1 MQAGQAMRRTKSLDP
16 AVASALRSIETER
29 RGLDVLV
36 AALSN
41 GLGDA
46 FAACI
51 ARIQAGQ
58 GPRHRHR
65 HGQVRACRPQDRGDA
80 GLDRHAGLLRPSGEA
95 SHGDLGMITP
105 DDVVMALSWSGET
118 RELGDLIDY
127 ASRFGVTLI
136 AVTCSPDSTLGRA
149 ADICLA
155 MPRAEEACPH
165 GLAPT
170 TSALM
175 QLALGDALAVALL
188 EAHGFTA
195 SQFRVYHPGGKL
207 GAALKFVRDVM
218 HAGEGMPVVP
228 VGSLMSEAMLVMSS
242 KGLGCVGVI
251 DGEGALLG
259 IVTDGDLRRHMSND
273 LMARSVDVVMT
284 RRPLTIRPDVLVGE
298 ALETMEARKV
308 TALFVVDG
316 LAPSAWSICTTSC
329 ASAWSDGTPCAS
341 SPRTSSASAAAA
353 ACSPACPSR
362 SMPAASSPSPAA
374 TAPASR
380 ACCASWP
387 GWCRRPAAA
396 SPSKARI
403 PSAASASIATMPA
416 MPTP

>member
-1 MQAGQAMRRTKSLDP
+1 MRRTKSLDP

-51 ARIQAGQ
+51 ARIQA
-58 GPRHRHR
+58 
-65 HGQVRACRPQDRGDA
+65 ARGRVIVTGMGKSGHVGRKIA
-80 GLDRHAGLLRPSGEA
+80 ATLASTGTPAFFVHPGEA

-316 LAPSAWSICTTSC
+316 LAPLGVVHLH
-329 ASAWSDGTPCAS
+329 DLL
-341 SPRTSSASAAAA
+341 
-353 ACSPACPSR
+353 
-362 SMPAASSPSPAA
+362 
-374 TAPASR
+374 
-380 ACCASWP
+380 
-387 GWCRRPAAA
+387 
-396 SPSKARI
+396 RI
-403 PSAASASIATMPA
+403 GLV
-416 MPTP
+416 